1 MKMSGFIVGGLLG
14 MAAAMY
20 AARKRPGLAAWAVD
34 AAGDMMSSAKNKMV
48 SKVVER
54 KMAKWSKEA
63 AHAAPKPSAA
73 SAGNT
78 AEAWKQLGAL
88 VESDPELKR
97 ETEAIMASAT
107 NSGDAHPLETLSKA
121 H

>member
-34 AAGDMMSSAKNKMV
+34 AAGDMMSSAKNRMI

-54 KMAKWSKEA
+54 KMTKWSKGA

-73 SAGNT
+73 SADST

-97 ETEAIMASAT
+97 ETEAIMASAGSK
-107 NSGDAHPLETLSKA
+107 NDASAAASLTKTH
-121 H
+121 